1 MEAGGRRSDSG
12 CVRWAG
18 RWRGLLACLLP
29 QPATKGRA
37 AWLPCLVPLGEVQ
50 VGRGSVQW
58 WGAGM
63 CSSGQAVS
71 LPAVGAEGG
80 GWGEGSV
87 KSGSE

>member
-1 MEAGGRRSDSG
+1 MA
-12 CVRWAG
+12 
-18 RWRGLLACLLP
+18 
-29 QPATKGRA
+29 RA
-37 AWLPCLVPLGEVQ
+37 AGLPAPAACHKGKGCLAALPCPLGEVQ
-50 VGRGSVQW
+50 VGKGTVQC